1 MISYD
6 ELVGKNKTIADIPVG
21 KVKDYACEDA
31 DITLQLKELFAQKLK
46 DKELE
51 TLFRT
56 IEMPL
61 VSVLA
66 SMEST
71 GIKINI
77 PFLREYSVVLQKQ
90 LEGVQKEIFELAEEE
105 FNIASPK
112 QLGTI
117 LFEKLRII
125 ENAKLTKSKQY
136 QTGEEILQKLEHKHP
151 IAKKILEYRGLAK
164 LKSTYVDTFPNLVNS
179 VTGRIH
185 TQYNQAVTATGRLSS
200 SNPNLQNIPV
210 RDEEG
215 RKIREAFIPS
225 DENHVLLAADY
236 SQIEL
241 RLVAALSG
249 DESMMN
255 AFFNGDDI
263 HAATAAKI
271 YNIEIE
277 DVTREMRRNAKSVNF
292 GIVYGISAFGLS
304 EQLNIPRK
312 EAANIIEQY
321 FAKYPKIQ
329 QYIQNQIQFA
339 QQNGYVETLM
349 KRRRYLRNINSGNG
363 NLRSFDERNAINA
376 PIQGS
381 AADMIKVAMIAIY
394 SEMQKRK
401 LQSKMI
407 LQVHDELV
415 FDVLKSELVEMQEIV
430 RYQMINAIILPVPIE
445 IDMKFGNNWLEAH

>member
-6 ELVGKNKTIADIPVG
+6 DLVGKNQTIADVPVE

-31 DITLQLKELFAQKLK
+31 DVTLQLKELFEKSLK
-46 DKELE
+46 SKELD

-61 VSVLA
+61 VPVLA

-71 GIKINI
+71 GIQINI

-90 LEGVQKEIFELAEEE
+90 IESIQKEIFEFAGEE

-136 QTGEEILQKLEHKHP
+136 QTGEEVLQKLEHKHP
-151 IAKKILEYRGLAK
+151 IAKKILEYRGLSK
-164 LKSTYVDTFPNLVNS
+164 LKSTYVDAFPNLVNP
-179 VTGRIH
+179 VTKRIH

-210 RDEEG
+210 RNEEG

-225 DENHVLLAADY
+225 DENYILLAVDY

-241 RLVAALSG
+241 RMVAALSG
-249 DESMMN
+249 DESMMD

-271 YNIEIE
+271 YAIEIE
-277 DVTREMRRNAKSVNF
+277 NVTIEMRRNAKSVNF
-292 GIVYGISAFGLS
+292 GIIYGISAFGLS

-321 FAKYPKIQ
+321 FAKYPKIK
-329 QYIQNQIQFA
+329 QYIQNQITFA
-339 QQNGYVETLM
+339 QQHGYVETLM
-349 KRRRYLRNINSGNG
+349 KRRRYLRNINSANG
-363 NLRSFDERNAINA
+363 NLRGFDERNAINA

-381 AADMIKVAMIAIY
+381 AADMIKVAMIAIFN
-394 SEMQKRK
+394 EIQKRK
-401 LQSKMI
+401 LQSSMI

-415 FDVLKSELVEMQEIV
+415 FDVLKSELEEMKEIV
-430 RYQMINAIILPVPIE
+430 RYQMINAVTLPVPIE
-445 IDMKFGNNWLEAH
+445 IDMKAGNNWLEAH

>member
-1 MISYD
+1 
-6 ELVGKNKTIADIPVG
+6 
-21 KVKDYACEDA
+21 
-31 DITLQLKELFAQKLK
+31 
-46 DKELE
+46 
-51 TLFRT
+51 
-56 IEMPL
+56 
-61 VSVLA
+61 
-66 SMEST
+66 
-71 GIKINI
+71 
-77 PFLREYSVVLQKQ
+77 
-90 LEGVQKEIFELAEEE
+90 
-105 FNIASPK
+105 
-112 QLGTI
+112 
-117 LFEKLRII
+117 
-125 ENAKLTKSKQY
+125 
-136 QTGEEILQKLEHKHP
+136 
-151 IAKKILEYRGLAK
+151 LEYRGLAK
-164 LKSTYVDTFPNLVNS
+164 LKSTYVDAFPNLVNS
-179 VTGRIH
+179 VTGRLH

-200 SNPNLQNIPV
+200 SNPNLQNIPI

-304 EQLNIPRK
+304 ERLNIPRK

-363 NLRSFDERNAINA
+363 NLRGFDERNAINA

-381 AADMIKVAMIAIY
+381 AADMIKAAMIAIFN
-394 SEMQKRK
+394 EIQKRK

-415 FDVLKSELVEMQEIV
+415 FDVLKPELEEMQEIV
-430 RYQMINAIILPVPIE
+430 RYQMINAVTLPVPIE
-445 IDMKFGNNWLEAH
+445 IDMKSGNNWLEAH